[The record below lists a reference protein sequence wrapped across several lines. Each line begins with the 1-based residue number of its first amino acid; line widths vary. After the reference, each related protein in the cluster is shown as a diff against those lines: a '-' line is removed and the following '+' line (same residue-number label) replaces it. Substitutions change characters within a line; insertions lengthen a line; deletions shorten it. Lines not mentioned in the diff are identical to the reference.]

1 MKTAQAVTSPGT
13 RRPSAHLASLD
24 IVITATEQTAAHCAW
39 CKMWCWVMRRH
50 LEKEISL
57 VTPAPR
63 VVFVEPELL
72 EEAAA

>member
-39 CKMWCWVMRRH
+39 CKMWLWVLRRH
-50 LEKEISL
+50 IEKQIPL
-57 VTPAPR
+57 VTPVHRLA
-63 VVFVEPELL
+63 EASELL